1 MSNDALS
8 ISVNVNSTPSV
19 WLLESSYLKKFEK
32 TVYFFEEVRMD
43 EKVHEGK
50 LVYGHLNAHRPMP
63 DYLVHRSPQIPS
75 RMLPQA
81 QGISANQVL
90 AGDPSGYFS
99 TRSPSQ

>member
-1 MSNDALS
+1 
-8 ISVNVNSTPSV
+8 
-19 WLLESSYLKKFEK
+19 
-32 TVYFFEEVRMD
+32 MD

-90 AGDPSGYFS
+90 AGGPSGYFS

>member
-8 ISVNVNSTPSV
+8 IRVNVNSTPSV

-81 QGISANQVL
+81 QGISANHVL
-90 AGDPSGYFS
+90 ARLPSG
-99 TRSPSQ
+99 